1 MHTLST
7 LAVLL
12 LTAARSASAVG
23 CATHTYGSCADG
35 IVHWYDPDDG
45 QICDPLDCG
54 GGRAPPKTTNPCCTA
69 AYTGTAVCVDTPS
82 YMPCFTASSTSTVV
96 KTTTAAGATTTT
108 TTEAGTAESA
118 AVNGLSGYVESL
130 TAATATGSEG
140 SAVTST
146 ATTSTVMTGGT
157 VNLTT
162 ATTASGSSSAA
173 AVATNAAGY
182 AQRHPFMALAGAAVG
197 VVLL

>member
-1 MHTLST
+1 MYAAST
-7 LAVLL
+7 LGVLL
-12 LTAARSASAVG
+12 LAAARSASAVG

-82 YMPCFTASSTSTVV
+82 YMPCFTASSTSTATVV

-108 TTEAGTAESA
+108 TTEAGAEESA

-140 SAVTST
+140 SAATSAPTTTVT
-146 ATTSTVMTGGT
+146 TGGT
-157 VNLTT
+157 VNSTT
-162 ATTASGSSSAA
+162 TSGSSSAA
-173 AVATNAAGY
+173 TVATNAAGY

>member
-1 MHTLST
+1 MHALST

-12 LTAARSASAVG
+12 LAAARGASAAG

-54 GGRAPPKTTNPCCTA
+54 GGRAPPKTTDPCCTA
-69 AYTGTAVCVDTPS
+69 AYTGTAVCVDVPS
-82 YMPCFTASSTSTVV
+82 YMPCFAASSTSTATVV
-96 KTTTAAGATTTT
+96 KTATAAGATTTT
-108 TTEAGTAESA
+108 TTAAGTAESA
-118 AVNGLSGYVESL
+118 AVNGLSGYVEGS
-130 TAATATGSEG
+130 TVTTATGSEG
-140 SAVTST
+140 TAVTS
-146 ATTSTVMTGGT
+146 APTTTVVTGAT
-157 VNLTT
+157 VNSTTT
-162 ATTASGSSSAA
+162 AGSSSAA

>member
-12 LTAARSASAVG
+12 LAAARSASAAG

-54 GGRAPPKTTNPCCTA
+54 GGRAPAKTTDPCCTA
-69 AYTGTAVCVDTPS
+69 AYTGTAACVDTPS
-82 YMPCFTASSTSTVV
+82 YMPCFTASSTSTATVV
-96 KTTTAAGATTTT
+96 KTTTAAGVTTTT
-108 TTEAGTAESA
+108 TAAGTAESA

-130 TAATATGSEG
+130 TAATATGSVTSAPTTTSGATVGG
-140 SAVTST
+140 SGNST
-146 ATTSTVMTGGT
+146 ATT
-157 VNLTT
+157 
-162 ATTASGSSSAA
+162 SGSSSAA

-182 AQRHPFMALAGAAVG
+182 AQRHPYMALAGAAVG

>member
-12 LTAARSASAVG
+12 LAAARSASAVG

-82 YMPCFTASSTSTVV
+82 YMPCFTASSTSTATVV

-108 TTEAGTAESA
+108 TAAAGTAESA
-118 AVNGLSGYVESL
+118 AVNGLSEYVESL
-130 TAATATGSEG
+130 TVATSTGSEG
-140 SAVTST
+140 TAVTS
-146 ATTSTVMTGGT
+146 APTTTVTTGGT
-157 VNLTT
+157 VNSTMT
-162 ATTASGSSSAA
+162 SGSSSAA

>member
-12 LTAARSASAVG
+12 LAAARSASAAG

-54 GGRAPPKTTNPCCTA
+54 GGRAPAKTTDPCCTA

-82 YMPCFTASSTSTVV
+82 YMPCFAASSTSTATVV
-96 KTTTAAGATTTT
+96 KTTTAAGVTTTT
-108 TTEAGTAESA
+108 TAAGTAESA

-130 TAATATGSEG
+130 TAATATGSVTSAPTTTSGATVGG
-140 SAVTST
+140 SGNST
-146 ATTSTVMTGGT
+146 ATT
-157 VNLTT
+157 
-162 ATTASGSSSAA
+162 SGSSSAA

-182 AQRHPFMALAGAAVG
+182 AQRHPYMALAGAAVG